1 MVTVNLD
8 LEQLKQNLETAA
20 PGTLSTGSRLSAG
33 EVRRLACQMG
43 IIPKVLGTQS
53 AVLDQGRSARLFT
66 PPQRLSLAERD
77 LGCAFPGCD
86 RPPGW
91 CEAHHLDHWAR
102 DNGPTTVENG
112 ALLCAFHHREV
123 HAKNLPMRLR
133 DNSVHIQLRGLWQ
146 TNHRWR
152 P

>member
-1 MVTVNLD
+1 MVTINLD
-8 LEQLKQNLETAA
+8 LRDMQSRVEDAA
-20 PGTLSTGSRLSAG
+20 PGTLPTGTRISAG
-33 EVRRLACQMG
+33 EVRRLACQVG

-53 AVLDQGRSARLFT
+53 VALDQGRSQRLFT
-66 PPQRLSLAERD
+66 PAQRIALAERD
-77 LGCAFPGCD
+77 NGCAYPGCD

-91 CEAHHLDHWAR
+91 CEAHHLDHWQR
-102 DNGPTTVENG
+102 DNGPTTLANG

-123 HAKNLPMRLR
+123 HARNLPMRLQE
-133 DNSVHIQLRGLWQ
+133 NSAQIQINGIWK